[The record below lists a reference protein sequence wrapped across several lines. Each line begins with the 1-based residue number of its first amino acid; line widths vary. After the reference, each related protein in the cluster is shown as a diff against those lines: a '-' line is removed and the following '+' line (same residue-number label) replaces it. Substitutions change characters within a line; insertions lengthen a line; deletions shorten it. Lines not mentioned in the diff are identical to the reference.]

1 MRTTPSLAGA
11 RVAVRAASFAVA
23 ISVTALGFAATTPV
37 SPATATTPTA
47 PKVHRASLGID
58 RTNVNTHR
66 VLVRYRSSL
75 ASQSSTRRS
84 TESRIAASVQRITRR
99 YQSAPVI
106 LADASVAEINRL
118 AANPDVLSIVD
129 DTPSAVTDTEST
141 PLVGATASAAAGTDG
156 AGTTVVVMDTGVDS
170 SHPLLAGKVVA
181 EACFA
186 GTGSCPNGQTT
197 QIGPGSA
204 APCTYA
210 PSGCRHGTHVAGI
223 AAGRRTASIPFDG
236 VAPAADIIAIQAFTR
251 IDGDICF
258 ALGQSSD
265 PCTLTFPS
273 DQIAA
278 MELVGYLSYFYD
290 IPAINMSF
298 GGFLYDVPCD
308 DSPLKPTIDWL
319 RTLGVASV
327 IASGNTSSS
336 DSVSSPGCIS
346 TALTIGATTK
356 ADAIALFSNSNA
368 IVDIVA
374 PGVAINSSIPGGGTA
389 FFNGTSMATPHV
401 VGALALAR
409 QLYPNE
415 SLDQLEAR
423 LLSNGPQILD
433 PRNNLSFRRLDV
445 LNALRPTE
453 IVPTFAVTN
462 DASTNTMHLTVTLSR
477 ASTLPV
483 TVNAVPIAHSATMGS
498 DFTASPQTLTF
509 APGVTSITYPI
520 KVLADPP
527 IEGTEYMFV
536 WFNSPTNAAVG
547 GFFGLGIGVIVDD

>member
-1 MRTTPSLAGA
+1 MPSLAGA
-11 RVAVRAASFAVA
+11 RVAVRAASVAVA
-23 ISVTALGFAATTPV
+23 MSVSAVGFVATTPAD
-37 SPATATTPTA
+37 PATATVNA
-47 PKVHRASLGID
+47 PAPAVHRASIGVD
-58 RTNVNTHR
+58 RANVNTHR

-75 ASQSSTRRS
+75 ASKSATRRS
-84 TESRIAASVQRITRR
+84 AESRIAASVQRITRR
-99 YQSAPVI
+99 YQTAPVVV
-106 LADASVAEINRL
+106 ADASLSQINSL
-118 AANPDVLSIVD
+118 ASNPDVLSIVD
-129 DTPSAVTDTEST
+129 DTPSAVADTEST

-170 SHPLLAGKVVA
+170 SHPMLAGRVVA

-186 GTGSCPNGQTT
+186 GTGSCPNGQIT

-236 VAPAADIIAIQAFTR
+236 IAPAANIIAIQAFTR

-258 ALGQSSD
+258 ALGQTSD

-278 MELVGYLSYFYD
+278 MELVGYLSFFYN

-308 DSPLKPTIDWL
+308 DSPIKPTMDWL
-319 RTLGVASV
+319 RTLGVSSV
-327 IASGNTSSS
+327 VSSGNTSSS
-336 DSVSSPGCIS
+336 DSVSSPACIS
-346 TALTIGATTK
+346 TALTVGATTK

-401 VGALALAR
+401 VGALALGR

-415 SLDQLEAR
+415 TIDQLESR
-423 LLSNGPQILD
+423 LIHNGPLIVD
-433 PRNNLSFRRLDV
+433 SRNNLGFRRLDV
-445 LNALRPTE
+445 LSALRPTE

-462 DASTNTMHLTVTLSR
+462 DATTNTMQLTVTLSR

-483 TVNAVPIAHSATMGS
+483 TVNALPISYSATMGS
-498 DFTASPQTLTF
+498 DFTASQQTLTF
-509 APGVTSITYPI
+509 SPGTTSISYPI
-520 KVLADPP
+520 KVLSDPP

-536 WFNSPTNAAVG
+536 WFNSPTNAVVG
-547 GFFGLGIGVIVDD
+547 GFFGLGVGVIVDD